1 MRVAFK
7 TIQRPTGRG
16 ARVLGWMTIS
26 LVAMICWLPAPP
38 ANADDAPAER
48 LAVPKSA
55 IQTPIAN
62 SLRAAHREDY
72 ASHDAG
78 VHLALAGEFQ
88 KEANEAGVD
97 PPRQYV
103 LLREA
108 RELATNAGN
117 FDAAFSIIDD
127 TARLFTV
134 DPNELK
140 VTVLSNAM
148 DRSLI
153 SKPELFDNYLKVGNA
168 ALARSDVQL
177 ANQAMVLAREIT
189 RAAHD
194 AGMTQRERAFELR
207 VHAARRE
214 LDAIVAAS
222 NKLKTHP
229 DDAEACLLVG
239 RYVCFVQGQWD
250 AGLPVLAQCPDPRLK
265 AIAEKDL
272 EGPNDAEAMADL
284 ADAYWDLPESRQT
297 PQYGAHKRA
306 AHWYEQAIG
315 RLNEPRKSQVKQ
327 RIEAQAKE
335 PK

>member
-1 MRVAFK
+1 MRAAFA
-7 TIQRPTGRG
+7 TIKSPAHRG
-16 ARVLGWMTIS
+16 SVIAGIAIA
-26 LVAMICWLPAPP
+26 LVAVLCWIAAPP

-55 IQTPIAN
+55 AQTPIAN
-62 SLRAAHREDY
+62 SLRTAHREDY

-78 VHLALAGEFQ
+78 VHLSLAREFQ
-88 KEANEAGVD
+88 KQAGEAGVD
-97 PPRQYV
+97 PVRQYV

-127 TARLFTV
+127 TARLFVV

-140 VTVLSNAM
+140 VTVLSNSM

-153 SKPELFDNYLKVGNA
+153 SKPELFDNYLKAGQA
-168 ALARSDVQL
+168 ALARGNVQL
-177 ANQAMVLAREIT
+177 ANQTMVLAREIT

-194 AGMTQRERAFELR
+194 AGLTQRERDFELR
-207 VHAARRE
+207 VHSARRE
-214 LDAIVAAS
+214 YDAIVAAA
-222 NKLKTHP
+222 NKLRAHP
-229 DDAEACLLVG
+229 DDAEANLLVG

-250 AGLPVLAQCPDPRLK
+250 AGLPVLAQCSDPRLK

-272 EGPNDAEAMADL
+272 EGPNDAEAMANL
-284 ADAYWDLPESRQT
+284 GDAYWDLPDSPKTPRYASR
-297 PQYGAHKRA
+297 KRA
-306 AHWYEQAIG
+306 AHWYEQAAA
-315 RLNEPRKSQVKQ
+315 RLKEPRKSQVQQ
-327 RIEAQAKE
+327 RIDAQSHE